1 MKSLFDFIVT
11 PVGDRYSNKKKIGDK
26 ELILNTEISGHEFV
40 NRYATVVNTPVI
52 YEGPIK
58 PGDEIIIHH
67 NVFRRFYDVR
77 GNEKNSKSYFKEDQY
92 FCQIDQVFL
101 YKQNEEWITPDDFC
115 FVKPITKRDKFS
127 TDKEEPLK
135 GVVKY
140 LNTCIANMGI
150 SEGDLIG
157 FTPDSEYEFVIDG
170 QRLYRIP
177 INSISI
183 LYGHQRNQAEYNT
196 SWATG
201 S

>member
-40 NRYATVVNTPVI
+40 NRYATVINTPVI

-58 PGDEIIIHH
+58 PGDEVIIHH

-101 YKQNEEWITPDDFC
+101 YKQNEEWITQDDFC
-115 FVKPITKRDKFS
+115 FVKPITKRNKFS

-196 SWATG
+196 CWETG

>member
-11 PVGDRYSNKKKIGDK
+11 PVGERYSNKKKIGEK

-40 NRYATVVNTPVI
+40 NRQATVINTPVL
-52 YEGPIK
+52 YDGPIK

-92 FCQIDQVFL
+92 FCQVDQVFL
-101 YKQNEEWITPDDFC
+101 YKQNEEWVTPDDFC
-115 FVKPITKRDKFS
+115 FVKPITKKDKFS

-135 GVVKY
+135 GIVKY
-140 LNTCIANMGI
+140 TNVCIANMGI
-150 SEGDLIG
+150 LQGDLIG
-157 FTPDSEYEFVIDG
+157 FTPESEYEFIIDD

-177 INSISI
+177 LNSISI
-183 LYGHQRNQAEYNT
+183 IYGHQGNQAEYNT

>member
-40 NRYATVVNTPVI
+40 NRYATVVNIPVI

-58 PGDEIIIHH
+58 PGDEVIIHH

-157 FTPDSEYEFVIDG
+157 FTPDSEYEFIIDG

-183 LYGHQRNQAEYNT
+183 LYGHQANKVEYNPV
-196 SWATG
+196 WV
-201 S
+201 